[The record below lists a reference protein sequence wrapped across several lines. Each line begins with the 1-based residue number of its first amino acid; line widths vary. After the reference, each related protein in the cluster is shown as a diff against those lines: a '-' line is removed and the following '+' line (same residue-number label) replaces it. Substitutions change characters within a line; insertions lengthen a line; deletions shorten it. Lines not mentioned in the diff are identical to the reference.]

1 MSFPVRAQPFVTPM
15 RRGRLPACSRRH
27 THVDG
32 PQKTERPQRF
42 PERDHPI
49 NHHVAGPAA
58 NPGSWTE
65 VRLGARA
72 HTNRTANRAR
82 ASPPTRRSARH
93 CQPRILRLT
102 PVHCTS
108 KEQPAGSPRLVT
120 VAAPIRPYEQRA
132 TVGEGAPRVLHSL
145 RSSRLDLRS
154 CRSSKGGATACACTW
169 RLTLLCESAHVSR
182 RPASIRAACVRPPVL
197 EQQLVDVASAQFA
210 RRALPA
216 VQRAI

>member
-108 KEQPAGSPRLVT
+108 KEHSGSECSFHTEAGR
-120 VAAPIRPYEQRA
+120 ED
-132 TVGEGAPRVLHSL
+132 EW
-145 RSSRLDLRS
+145 RSVRLDVIVYLEHP
-154 CRSSKGGATACACTW
+154 AIPDTA
-169 RLTLLCESAHVSR
+169 RDER
-182 RPASIRAACVRPPVL
+182 RPRPGR
-197 EQQLVDVASAQFA
+197 FF
-210 RRALPA
+210 
-216 VQRAI
+216 